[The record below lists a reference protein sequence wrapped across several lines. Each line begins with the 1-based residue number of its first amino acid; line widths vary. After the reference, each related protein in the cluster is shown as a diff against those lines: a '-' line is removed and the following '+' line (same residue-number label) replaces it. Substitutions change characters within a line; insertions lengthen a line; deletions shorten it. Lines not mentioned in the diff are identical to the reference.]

1 MRKKMMI
8 LAEKWAIKKTDT
20 GEAIDIMLTRSRNAT
35 AESINKSMPLAVIFE
50 AWLVMLF
57 PPGIG
62 IKLGEKVSHQF
73 VLQHTKTRF

>member
-1 MRKKMMI
+1 MI
-8 LAEKWAIKKTDT
+8 IVAEKWAIKKTVR
-20 GEAIDIMLTRSRNAT
+20 EAPDIMLTRSRNAT

>member
-1 MRKKMMI
+1 MMI

-20 GEAIDIMLTRSRNAT
+20 GESDIMLTRSRNAT
-35 AESINKSMPLAVIFE
+35 AENNNKSMPLAVIFE